1 MLIDQIDRGMSTFK
15 SIRDAVPEYLPLTPA
30 QQDEF
35 GHKNDYSIEKQHVL
49 GWQAVLCLP
58 NTPMCKAWSAWAETN
73 RALPPGAGFM
83 MMNSDIY
90 SQRFTDL
97 RSRPYPHTAEDQ
109 ELSVHAIGKPLMN
122 WQFKVGVMED

>member
-1 MLIDQIDRGMSTFK
+1 MSTFK
-15 SIRDAVPEYLPLTPA
+15 CIRDTVPEHLPATPA
-30 QQDEF
+30 QQNDF
-35 GHKNDYSIEKQHVL
+35 GHKNGYSIEKRHVL
-49 GWQAVLCLP
+49 GWQPVLCLP
-58 NTPMCKAWSAWAETN
+58 KTPMCKAWSAWAETN

-97 RSRPYPHTAEDQ
+97 RSTPCPHTAEDQ

-122 WQFKVGVMED
+122 WQFKVVVMED